1 MAGSRKR
8 YSAEMKARVALE
20 AIRGQKTANEIATEY
35 GIHPTQI
42 AQWKKQALDEF
53 PSLFSQG
60 TSRAAKEEEDLVAA
74 LYQQIGQLKVEVDF
88 LKKNQIDSAEVKR
101 QLIVPEHPSLSIV
114 RQCDLL
120 GLARSSYYYQPTIES
135 EENLTL
141 MRLLD
146 EQYTRTPFYGTRK
159 MTAWLQAEGYAVN
172 RKRVTRLL
180 RLMGLEAIYPPPHL
194 SQAGITA
201 QKYPYLL
208 RHLAIER
215 ANQVWS
221 SDITY
226 IRLARGFV

>member
-88 LKKNQIDSAEVKR
+88 LKKK
-101 QLIVPEHPSLSIV
+101 
-114 RQCDLL
+114 
-120 GLARSSYYYQPTIES
+120 
-135 EENLTL
+135 
-141 MRLLD
+141 
-146 EQYTRTPFYGTRK
+146 
-159 MTAWLQAEGYAVN
+159 
-172 RKRVTRLL
+172 
-180 RLMGLEAIYPPPHL
+180 
-194 SQAGITA
+194 
-201 QKYPYLL
+201 
-208 RHLAIER
+208 
-215 ANQVWS
+215 
-221 SDITY
+221 SD
-226 IRLARGFV
+226 RFR